1 MARNLM
7 TEREA
12 ADLLRIAPKTLTRWR
27 WAGKG
32 PRFHKIGGAVRYS
45 ETDLADFISCSATAA
60 TGN

>member
-1 MARNLM
+1 MVKQLL

-12 ADLLRIAPKTLTRWR
+12 ADQLRIAPKTLTRWR

-45 ETDLADFISCSATAA
+45 EADVLAFIAA
-60 TGN
+60 SGAGG